1 MADDDESFDGPI
13 EPINAR
19 IMAREMAQDEENEAM
34 EEWEALGNDPD
45 DFTMAVRARAFGA
58 RARARGARR
67 ATDARA
73 VETVRTVRRAAL
85 PGQEEGPRSR
95 SRRRARI
102 QRQHRALVREG
113 ASLLPHGP
121 QALRALSLIHI

>member
-45 DFTMAVRARAFGA
+45 DFTMAVRARAGGVA
-58 RARARGARR
+58 RASRATKRR
-67 ATDARA
+67 AWG
-73 VETVRTVRRAAL
+73 ETV
-85 PGQEEGPRSR
+85 
-95 SRRRARI
+95 
-102 QRQHRALVREG
+102 
-113 ASLLPHGP
+113 
-121 QALRALSLIHI
+121 

>member
-45 DFTMAVRARAFGA
+45 DFTMAVRARGIQ
-58 RARARGARR
+58 RARARRARR
-67 ATDARA
+67 AARD
-73 VETVRTVRRAAL
+73 
-85 PGQEEGPRSR
+85 
-95 SRRRARI
+95 RRAR
-102 QRQHRALVREG
+102 G
-113 ASLLPHGP
+113 
-121 QALRALSLIHI
+121 

>member
-45 DFTMAVRARAFGA
+45 DFTMAVRARGFQ
-58 RARARGARR
+58 RARARRARR
-67 ATDARA
+67 AARD
-73 VETVRTVRRAAL
+73 
-85 PGQEEGPRSR
+85 
-95 SRRRARI
+95 RRAR
-102 QRQHRALVREG
+102 G
-113 ASLLPHGP
+113 
-121 QALRALSLIHI
+121 

>member
-45 DFTMAVRARAFGA
+45 DFTMAVRARGGGA
-58 RARARGARR
+58 WRARLARQKGALGVRPFEPR
-67 ATDARA
+67 ASRSA
-73 VETVRTVRRAAL
+73 TV
-85 PGQEEGPRSR
+85 PRS
-95 SRRRARI
+95 
-102 QRQHRALVREG
+102 G
-113 ASLLPHGP
+113 T
-121 QALRALSLIHI
+121 